1 MPTLLIRD
9 ENGNF
14 VPIHAIRGEDGKS
27 AYDQAVEGGYQGSE
41 EEFIALLGNLS
52 AYAINAISGESDA
65 LNALN
70 AHIDD
75 TNNPHK
81 TKAADVGA
89 LPTTGG
95 TIQGDVNIHSS
106 HHPSLKVGVDGNNTL
121 NLFYTQNKTV
131 DLYNWT
137 NGEPTTISLGNVN
150 SMLLRDVCKLWVG
163 AKDYQIYGDHNA
175 AELGIA
181 KCASGSYKGTNTYGV
196 NKPNTLTFD
205 FVPKLVI
212 VSKRGET
219 NAIGGGT
226 FIWINPD
233 TILNFLNN
241 GSTYWCHPTLE
252 GTTLSWYS
260 SEGASYQLNSSSYDY
275 DYFAWG

>member
-1 MPTLLIRD
+1 MPILHIRD
-9 ENGNF
+9 KNGNF
-14 VPIHAIRGEDGKS
+14 IPIPAISGKDGKS
-27 AYDQAVEGGYQGSE
+27 AYEQAKEGGFQGTE
-41 EEFIALLGNLS
+41 EEFIALLNGLTSMQVNP
-52 AYAINAISGESDA
+52 ISTEEPAHYSDF
-65 LNALN
+65 
-70 AHIDD
+70 
-75 TNNPHK
+75 NNPHK
-81 TKAADVGA
+81 VTKEQIGA
-89 LPTTGG
+89 FSIYGG
-95 TIQGDVNIHSS
+95 TIWGDTNVYGEHY
-106 HHPSLKVGVDGNNTL
+106 PTVKVGRDDANTL
-121 NLFYTQNKTV
+121 SIFYTPNKTV

-137 NGEPTTISLGNVN
+137 NGEPTTLSLGNVN

-175 AELGIA
+175 SELGIA
-181 KCASGSYKGTNTYGV
+181 RCAAGSYKGTNTYGV
-196 NKPNTLTFD
+196 SKPNTLTFD

-226 FIWINPD
+226 FIWISPD

-252 GTTLSWYS
+252 GTTLSWYNA
-260 SEGASYQLNSSSYDY
+260 EGASYQLNSSSYDY